1 MLGDDLKGRMPALG
15 GGGSRSRD
23 GGTVECLEIPWCYF
37 HYYYYCFILC
47 LFIVLI
53 LLSVW
58 LLWFSSRSC
67 IIYIFFVQ
75 LHLYFRHQGG
85 NKRLGVVV

>member
-15 GGGSRSRD
+15 GRGSRSRD
-23 GGTVECLEIPWCYF
+23 GGADECLDVQCYF
-37 HYYYYCFILC
+37 YYYYYCFMLC

-58 LLWFSSRSC
+58 LLCFSSRSC
-67 IIYIFFVQ
+67 IIYIFFLQ

-85 NKRLGVVV
+85 NKRLGSMKS